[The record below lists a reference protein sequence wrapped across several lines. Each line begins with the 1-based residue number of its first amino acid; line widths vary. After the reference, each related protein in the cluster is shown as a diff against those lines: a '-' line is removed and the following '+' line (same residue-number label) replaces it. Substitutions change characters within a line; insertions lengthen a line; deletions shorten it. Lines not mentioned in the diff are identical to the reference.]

1 MPDWIPPSTII
12 PSREQARKM
21 VEKIEE
27 RRLPTVYTDGSGISG
42 KIGASFVLPSG
53 SEGRY
58 LGTENEYTVYS
69 AELCGIYEALRAISY
84 TYTGI
89 PNQSSKV
96 LHIFTDN
103 QAAIQAVQDPAS
115 HIRSGQIIIKG
126 IIQCLDF
133 LRGKGTRVVVHWIP
147 AHEGFPGNEQAD
159 QEAKKATGWRLQ
171 DGKEVDTSNTGPK
184 AYHTGYQLTVKVKR
198 AIKQYYLSQWQC
210 QWSQADHGADL
221 RRICPTPTKKIL
233 TVHRGASRWQSSLI
247 TQLRTGKIGLASFL
261 HSQNVPGVRDGKCSL
276 CKREDQTVGHVLL
289 RCPAVQAQRNQMW
302 RDINKLDHWNRPLL
316 PVLLTR
322 YAKQAAKFIQDT
334 RLIRQY

>member
-1 MPDWIPPSTII
+1 
-12 PSREQARKM
+12 M

-27 RRLPTVYTDGSGISG
+27 RRPPTVYTDGSSILG

-103 QAAIQAVQDPAS
+103 QAAIQVVQDPAS

-133 LRGKGTRVVVHWIP
+133 LREKGTRVVVHWIP

-159 QEAKKATGWRLQ
+159 QEAKQATGWRLQ
-171 DGKEVDTSNTGPK
+171 DGIEVDTSNPGPK

-233 TVHRGASRWQSSLI
+233 TVHRGASRWQSSWRESKPSRRLRAPVVVKEASTVLSSPESALPLDVFLLESSGPSLGARGIIFGPGLI
-247 TQLRTGKIGLASFL
+247 G
-261 HSQNVPGVRDGKCSL
+261 NP
-276 CKREDQTVGHVLL
+276 
-289 RCPAVQAQRNQMW
+289 
-302 RDINKLDHWNRPLL
+302 NKAN
-316 PVLLTR
+316 
-322 YAKQAAKFIQDT
+322 
-334 RLIRQY
+334 